1 MARTTMLDLT
11 KRRHGAKEVGLIEAN
26 LSYAPELGLFPARTI
41 EGTSYTTLL
50 RVGLPTVAFT
60 HLNGGVAA
68 SKSRYEN
75 KLVEAFIIRSLI
87 EIDKAAIS
95 ADTSASSLQT
105 DESMGVT
112 EATLRLIGRQV
123 YYGRTAGKGDAKGF
137 PGLQDMVDNTMVY
150 NATGTTA
157 DTASSIYLIKFGIKD
172 VQMIFGKNQTLA
184 LPPFRDET
192 LTDSE
197 GNKYDGQV
205 SHLTGWVGLQ
215 CTNPNSLVRVCNV
228 TEDSGKGCT
237 DVLLAKAL
245 DKFPT
250 GIRPDVIL
258 MSKRSRTQ
266 LQTDRA
272 ARTSNSSGKTNGGS
286 VYAPTPTD
294 YEGISIVAT
303 DSILNTEAIVS

>member
-1 MARTTMLDLT
+1 MSRTTMLDLT

-26 LSYAPELGLFPARTI
+26 LSFAPELGLFPARTI
-41 EGTSYTTLL
+41 EGTSYSTLL
-50 RVGLPTVAFT
+50 RIGLPTVAFT

-68 SKSRYEN
+68 SKSRYET

-95 ADTSASSLQT
+95 ADTAATSLQT
-105 DESMGVT
+105 DESLAVT
-112 EATLRLIGRQV
+112 EATLRAIGRQI
-123 YYGRTAGKGDAKGF
+123 YYGRLPGKGDAKGF
-137 PGLQDMVDNTMVY
+137 PGLQDMVDNAMVHS
-150 NATGTTA
+150 AGGTTA

-172 VQMIFGKNQTLA
+172 VQMVFGKNQTLA

-192 LTDSE
+192 LSDGD
-197 GNKYDGQV
+197 GNRYDGQV

-215 CTNPNSLVRVCNV
+215 CVNPNSLVRVCNV
-228 TEDSGKGCT
+228 TRDAGKGVT
-237 DVLLAKAL
+237 DALLAAAL

-272 ARTSNSSGKTNGGS
+272 GRTSNSSGVKNGGS

-294 YEGISIVAT
+294 FEGIPITAT
-303 DSILNTEAIVS
+303 DSILDNEAIVA